1 MNINNV
7 YLARIYIKYDENVR
21 YKKNS
26 NIPITYSKGSFVK
39 VAKVEKKIDIDG
51 RIKYFKDLDT
61 REVYKHTCVNDCKR
75 GELYVNV
82 DKGLIPVVS
91 LINKEIDNP
100 NMSKRRIKELINNS

>member
-26 NIPITYSKGSFVK
+26 NIPITYSKGSFVRIG
-39 VAKVEKKIDIDG
+39 VVEKKIDIDG

-61 REVYKHTCVNDCKR
+61 GDIYNHITIDECKR
-75 GELYVNV
+75 GELYVNI

>member
-1 MNINNV
+1 MNINNI

-39 VAKVEKKIDIDG
+39 VGVVEKKIDIDG
-51 RIKYFKDLDT
+51 NIKYFKDLYNG
-61 REVYKHTCVNDCKR
+61 EIYKHITIDECKR
-75 GELYVNV
+75 GELYVKV
-82 DKGLIPVVS
+82 DKELIPVVS